1 MFLYKGFTEITN
13 EKVGRVLHG
22 IFLKDISFLNTW
34 SEWSVLHFN
43 TLVNMYSRFERIKVA
58 RHVFDEMPVR
68 DSASWNN
75 MISGYVRTGFYMDAA
90 ELFMEMWSRG
100 VELNGFV
107 IASLLSA
114 FGKSNS
120 MVSEGF
126 QIHGLVLKNG
136 LFCDVFVSTSLL
148 HFYGTYGFLPGA
160 QKLLEE
166 MPEKNVVSWTSL
178 MVGYSDVGDDQKV
191 IDLYQRMRNEGVCC
205 NQNTFTKVISS
216 CTALDN
222 KFLGHQVLGHV
233 VKSGFEDNISVAN
246 SLVSMFGSFGD
257 VKDSCYVF
265 NHMDERDTIS
275 WNSVIAAYV
284 DNMLCEESFRFFE
297 LMRHNHGEINSTTLS
312 TLVLVCGTLEA
323 LKWGRGIHG
332 LVVKM
337 GLDSNICVCN
347 TLVTMYSDA
356 GRCSDAEHLFHG
368 MKDRDLISWNSMMA
382 GYVSAGR
389 RIDALRLLA
398 NLLQLGKMINYVSF
412 TSGLAAC
419 SVEELLAE
427 GRIVHA
433 LVIIYGLHENLIVGN
448 ALVTM
453 YGKCGMMSEAKQ
465 VFHKM
470 SERELV
476 TWNALIGGYA
486 ENKNTEETLKT
497 FKLMRRW
504 GESANYIT
512 VIGVLG
518 ACTAPCDL
526 LKRGMPL
533 HAHMVVTGFET
544 EEYVKNSLITM
555 YANCGDLNSSQII
568 FDELVNKTSA
578 TWNAM
583 VAANAHHG
591 YGEEALK
598 LLLEMQRARVDFDE
612 FSLSAALTVSADL
625 ASLEEGKQL
634 HNLAI
639 KLGFNSYQYV
649 TNCALD
655 MYGKCG
661 ELSDVLKMLPEPN
674 SRTRLSWNILISSFS
689 RHGLFQKAR
698 ETFHEMLKHGSKPD
712 HVTFVSLLSACSH
725 GGLVDEGLAYFT
737 EMTSVFGVPAG
748 IEHCVCIVDLLGRSG
763 RLADAEAF
771 IATMPV
777 PPNDFVWRSLL
788 AACRKHG
795 NMDLGKKAAEHLL
808 ETDPTDDSA
817 YVLYSNVC
825 AASGKWHDVQ
835 NIRLKMDTNSIKKK
849 PAYSWVKLRDKV
861 NTFGMGDN
869 SHHPEFDKIYAK
881 LMEIKEKVKAAG
893 YVADTSFAL
902 QDTDEE
908 QKEENLWNHSERIA
922 LAYGLIS
929 TPKGTSVRIFK
940 NLRVCGDCH
949 SVYKL
954 VSSSIVG
961 REIILRDPYRF
972 HHFRDGK
979 CSCGDYW

>member
-1 MFLYKGFTEITN
+1 M
-13 EKVGRVLHG
+13 
-22 IFLKDISFLNTW
+22 
-34 SEWSVLHFN
+34 
-43 TLVNMYSRFERIKVA
+43 
-58 RHVFDEMPVR
+58 FDEMPAR

-107 IASLLSA
+107 IASLLTA
-114 FGKSNS
+114 FGRSNS

-126 QIHGLVLKNG
+126 QIHSLVLKNG

-148 HFYGTYGFLPGA
+148 HFYGTHGFLPGA

-178 MVGYSDVGDDQKV
+178 MVGYSDAGDDDKV

-222 KFLGHQVLGHV
+222 KFLGHQVLSHA

-257 VKDSCYVF
+257 VKDACYVF
-265 NHMDERDTIS
+265 NHMDEHDTIS

-284 DNMLCEESFRFFE
+284 DNMLCEESFGFFE

-332 LVVKM
+332 LVVKL

-347 TLVTMYSDA
+347 TLITMYCDA
-356 GRCSDAEHLFHG
+356 GRCSDAEYLFHG

-389 RIDALRLLA
+389 RTDALRLLA
-398 NLLQLGKMINYVSF
+398 NLLRMGKLINYVSF

-433 LVIIYGLHENLIVGN
+433 LVIMYGLHENLIVGN

-453 YGKCGMMSEAKQ
+453 YGKCGIMSEAKR
-465 VFHKM
+465 VFNEM
-470 SERELV
+470 SGRELV

-486 ENKNTEETLKT
+486 ENKDAEKTLKT
-497 FKLMRRW
+497 FKFMRQW
-504 GESANYIT
+504 GEPANYIT
-512 VIGVLG
+512 MIGVLG
-518 ACTAPCDL
+518 ACTAPSDL
-526 LKRGMPL
+526 LKLGMPL
-533 HAHMVVTGFET
+533 HGHIVVSGFET

-555 YANCGDLNSSQII
+555 YANCGDLKSSQII

-612 FSLSAALTVSADL
+612 FSLSAALAVSADL

-639 KLGFNSYQYV
+639 KLGFDSYQYV

-689 RHGLFQKAR
+689 RHGFFQKAT
-698 ETFHEMLKHGSKPD
+698 ETFHEMLKHGSNPD

-771 IATMPV
+771 ITRMPV

-788 AACRKHG
+788 AACRIHG
-795 NMDLGKKAAEHLL
+795 NMDLGKKATEHLL

-825 AASGKWHDVQ
+825 AASGKWNDVQ
-835 NIRLKMDTNSIKKK
+835 NIRLKMDSNSIRKK

-869 SHHPEFDKIYAK
+869 THPEFDQIYIK
-881 LMEIKEKVKAAG
+881 LMELKEKVKAAG
-893 YVADTSFAL
+893 YVPDTSFAL

-908 QKEENLWNHSERIA
+908 QKEQNLWNHSERIA

-954 VSSSIVG
+954 VSSIVS